1 MTTAPS
7 AIKIAIQSY
16 LSLLQDQNDNN
27 VKLIVLNKIISLKKN
42 YSKLLQEYMP
52 DILNI
57 IREDSVQ
64 SVEINQKVLELVTDL
79 ANQRNIKEVG
89 VFLEQE
95 IRKAKKLEET
105 SEKEASKV
113 VSSSS
118 NNEYRYLLIKCV
130 NQITQLFPETIP
142 LMIGPLMESFL
153 MFEKKGS
160 MASLETIIFIRE
172 VIEVYPEHR
181 QSILDQLTRLVDDIK
196 NHLVLRV
203 AIWIVGEYSLAQ
215 GEIDQ
220 AFDSIKRNVGELP
233 IFKEANEDEK
243 KSLPEETQGPKV
255 ITKTIIL
262 PDGSY
267 GTETI
272 VLDDPSAKN
281 AAGVQ
286 ADTPLRKALKAAD
299 DDFLASCIAI
309 SLTKLSVKC
318 KKNLN
323 MKKFNGMSVDSS
335 LIICSLLKGSKKDMT
350 NVQRMQLCLKILTTP
365 SLLKSVSGVQ
375 KILADQGK
383 RIF

>member
-105 SEKEASKV
+105 SDKEASKV

-142 LMIGPLMESFL
+142 LMICPLMESFL

-220 AFDSIKRNVGELP
+220 AFDCIKRNVGELP

-286 ADTPLRKALKAAD
+286 ADTPLRKALKAAE

-350 NVQRMQLCLKILTTP
+350 NV
-365 SLLKSVSGVQ
+365 
-375 KILADQGK
+375 
-383 RIF
+383 